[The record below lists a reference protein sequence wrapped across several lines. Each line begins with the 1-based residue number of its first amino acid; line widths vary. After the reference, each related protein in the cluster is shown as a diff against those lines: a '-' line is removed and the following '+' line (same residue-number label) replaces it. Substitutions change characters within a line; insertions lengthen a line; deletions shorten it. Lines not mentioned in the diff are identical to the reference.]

1 MTFRKEE
8 GDSMLKEIDV
18 ILNSTHDATIAVDVN
33 GNITLFNKA
42 AEKILGFNEK
52 DVLGKHIEE
61 ILPSTRLPYILE
73 TGESELNRRQT
84 IADISIITSRMPVKD
99 EQGNT
104 IGAVAVF
111 RDISEIIDL
120 NDEIYKL
127 KEMQSLLEGI
137 FHSTQDAI
145 SVCDENGIGVLIN
158 PAYTQLIGLSE
169 KDIIGKP
176 ATTDIVQGE
185 SVHMKVL
192 RTKKPV
198 KDVRLKVGPR
208 NKEVVAGAAPII
220 VDGVLKGSVG
230 VLHDLTE
237 IKRLNSELMQAKQ
250 IIRNLEAKYTFD
262 DIIGNDEL
270 MIAAMQKAKQAA
282 LTPATVLL
290 RGESGTGKE
299 LFAHAIHNLS
309 YRKYN
314 QFVRVNCAAISENLL
329 ESELFGYE
337 EGAFTGALKGGKIGL
352 FEQAHGGTIFL
363 DEIGEIPLS
372 TQVKLLRVLQEKE
385 IVRVGG
391 TNHINIDVRVIA
403 ATNAPLERAIEE
415 GRFREDLYYRLNVLP
430 IHIPP
435 LRKRKKDFHHLI
447 LHLIKKFNQEY
458 GRSVE
463 EIDIEALNKLK
474 TYDWPGN
481 VRELQN
487 IIGRSMINMKYSE
500 TIIKEEHLPKLFYN
514 DQLQFNKDSRISS
527 RIKYDS
533 SEGLKEIMDRLEKEV
548 IINALKKNNGNRT
561 VTARELQVSVRNLY
575 YKIEKY
581 AIEI

>member
-1 MTFRKEE
+1 
-8 GDSMLKEIDV
+8 MLKEIDV
-18 ILNSTHDATIAVDVN
+18 ILNSTHDATIAVDMN

-73 TGESELNRRQT
+73 TGESELNRRQ
-84 IADISIITSRMPVKD
+84 IVSDISIITSRMPVKD

-111 RDISEIIDL
+111 RDISEIMDL

-176 ATTDIVQGE
+176 ATTDIVKGE

-270 MIAAMQKAKQAA
+270 MITAMQKAKQAA

-391 TNHINIDVRVIA
+391 TNHINIDVRVIT

-435 LRKRKKDFHHLI
+435 LRKRKNDFYHLI

-514 DQLQFNKDSRISS
+514 DRLQFNKDSRISS
-527 RIKYDS
+527 RIKYENN
-533 SEGLKEIMDRLEKEV
+533 EGLKEIMDRLEREV
-548 IINALKKNNGNRT
+548 IISALKRNNGNRT